1 MPFDE
6 TFRRSVVGLSLI
18 GGVCSA
24 AFSVAATGWRYLKA
38 RGGSVTGIPDL
49 PGLTDGRPVAGTAAA
64 VASGLPGSDG
74 RPGVG
79 LGVGLPDLAAPAGP
93 LGAAGLGA
101 GEDRARLLHIL
112 STALTTQR
120 PAASP
125 EPQLARNPAHKEN
138 VMSWLSTIKN
148 NLLHVIDGFTP
159 TNDQALV
166 HNAINDLGASLSAFG
181 LAMEGLAENVL
192 TDAVASKLGP
202 NAAKVEYDFL
212 HALVLKANARMGLIA
227 QPTPVPISVPPVS
240 APPAPV
246 EPVAPVQ

>member
-79 LGVGLPDLAAPAGP
+79 LGVGLPDVAAPAGP
-93 LGAAGLGA
+93 LGSPGLGG

-112 STALTTQR
+112 SSALTTQC

-125 EPQLARNPAHKEN
+125 EPHTARNPAHKEID
-138 VMSWLSTIKN
+138 MSWLSTIKN
-148 NLLHVIDGFTP
+148 NLV
-159 TNDQALV
+159 ALV
-166 HNAINDLGASLSAFG
+166 TNAAPSNEQQAAHQAATGVATAIGNALTVLEGVAEQGLEDLL
-181 LAMEGLAENVL
+181 
-192 TDAVASKLGP
+192 VAKLGP
-202 NAAKVEYDFL
+202 TAPALAYDFL
-212 HALVLKANARMGLIA
+212 TLLEQKITAKKATIALPAL
-227 QPTPVPISVPPVS
+227 TPLS
-240 APPAPV
+240 APAQAPAASPS
-246 EPVAPVQ
+246 EPATPAN